1 MNPRTRKIIDNQ
13 IWTYLEQ
20 LGMDAKNG
28 EARGTL
34 THSAYWKLR
43 KIAEVAVEIS
53 MEVELE

>member
-1 MNPRTRKIIDNQ
+1 MNPRTRKIIDNH

-34 THSAYWKLR
+34 THSAYWKLMR
-43 KIAEVAVEIS
+43 IAEVATEIRI
-53 MEVELE
+53 EVELQ